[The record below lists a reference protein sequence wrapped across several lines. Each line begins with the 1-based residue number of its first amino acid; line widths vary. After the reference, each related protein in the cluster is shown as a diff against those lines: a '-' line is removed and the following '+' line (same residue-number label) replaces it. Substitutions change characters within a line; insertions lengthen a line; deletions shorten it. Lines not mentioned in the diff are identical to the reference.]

1 DRVPWD
7 TLARVRERGLPLI
20 VVLNRMPS
28 DADDARSVVEDVRRL
43 LTDAGIDDLAL
54 EGPVPGTGPAAKDGS
69 LDGWDAVGRRR
80 GAQRPRPAASIPA
93 APRPGVR
100 I

>member
-1 DRVPWD
+1 MTSAVRYADRVPWD

-28 DADDARSVVEDVRRL
+28 DLDDAQSIVDDVRRL

-54 EGPVPGTGPAAKDGS
+54 EGP
-69 LDGWDAVGRRR
+69 
-80 GAQRPRPAASIPA
+80 
-93 APRPGVR
+93 
-100 I
+100 